1 MNRHADVLAAY
12 KRLRQVRYDLNSTL
26 VETLDKRAID
36 GASKLGLLRRGML
49 VFESEE
55 EMPALMDYCIH
66 NFRDGGR
73 NAARKYLEE
82 SPPPPGSE
90 ERAVL
95 TAMLKSYYSLF
106 QVLDVARGV
115 GVTVQDLLR
124 GDTAFL
130 ADIGFGG
137 TAEKGAMLAAR
148 VIPMEGFLMTSGAS
162 LPVHA
167 PAMVQIRKG
176 LERTFAPETDFT
188 RLTPQQEADSRPW
201 SSCVPRLGR
210 GLAFRL
216 RERARSRPGGGW
228 RRPERPRANRN
239 DPCPCGSGKK
249 FKNCC
254 GRQPEDRPV
263 PANPGVDAPI
273 NHPRGWRMAQ

>member
-12 KRLRQVRYDLNSTL
+12 NRLRQVRFDLNSTL

-36 GASKLGLLRRGML
+36 EGASKLGLLRRGML

-188 RLTPQQEADSRPW
+188 RLTPQQEADLAALVIRACLASGVASHFAYAMPGQEPSRR
-201 SSCVPRLGR
+201 RL
-210 GLAFRL
+210 A
-216 RERARSRPGGGW
+216 GGVS
-228 RRPERPRANRN
+228 ERPRANRN

-254 GRQPEDRPV
+254 GRR
-263 PANPGVDAPI
+263 
-273 NHPRGWRMAQ
+273 

>member
-36 GASKLGLLRRGML
+36 EGASKLGLLRRGML
-49 VFESEE
+49 AFESEE

-73 NAARKYLEE
+73 NAVRKYLDE

-130 ADIGFGG
+130 ADIGFGD
-137 TAEKGAMLAAR
+137 TAEKSAILATR

-162 LPVHA
+162 LPVNA

-188 RLTPQQEADSRPW
+188 RLTPQQEADLAALVIRACLASGVASHFAYAMPGQESSRR
-201 SSCVPRLGR
+201 RL
-210 GLAFRL
+210 A
-216 RERARSRPGGGW
+216 GGV
-228 RRPERPRANRN
+228 PERPRANRN

-254 GRQPEDRPV
+254 GRR
-263 PANPGVDAPI
+263 
-273 NHPRGWRMAQ
+273 